1 MEDHDHPN
9 YIPFGD
15 GPSLCQFKVGNDNH
29 KIPTF
34 ARFVDQHNQKF
45 NIDMDSLKEAE
56 IREYP
61 SVLAYSV
68 ILSNTVF
75 SQKLKINF
83 CEVSIIRLKC

>member
-15 GPSLCQFKVGNDNH
+15 GPSLCHFKVGNDNH
-29 KIPTF
+29 KIPIF
-34 ARFVDQHNQKF
+34 ARFVDQYNQKF

-61 SVLAYSV
+61 SVLAHIIRY
-68 ILSNTVF
+68 TVF

-83 CEVSIIRLKC
+83 SQVSTMRLKC